1 MNYLNSL
8 KVGHHPP
15 AFFCTVEKTNLK
27 LFKKENKVLSATAL
41 TNSLKSVGLT
51 RNLLISKLDFKDIR
65 TILLILS
72 FEKT

>member
-15 AFFCTVEKTNLK
+15 AFFRTVEKTNLK